1 MKQLTIISA
10 CLLAAVFAACNQP
23 ASKHAAAAD
32 STITAVTDTTSAKP
46 SEEMAAVAGKYP
58 DPVCGM
64 PYDTMFHE
72 WSVYKKDT
80 LHFCSP
86 TCKRV
91 FDKNPE
97 KFAAKLGL

>member
-1 MKQLTIISA
+1 MKQIIHIGVFIGLLT
-10 CLLAAVFAACNQP
+10 LVMAACSDTPKKAP
-23 ASKHAAAAD
+23 ALEN
-32 STITAVTDTTSAKP
+32 VTVKP
-46 SEEMAAVAGKYP
+46 AEQAPAPIQKAIAGKFP
-58 DPVCGM
+58 DAVCGM
-64 PYDTMFHE
+64 PYDTTYHE

-97 KFAAKLGL
+97 KYASKLGL

>member
-1 MKQLTIISA
+1 MKIIYIG
-10 CLLAAVFAACNQP
+10 LLAGLMAACSEVPKKAP
-23 ASKHAAAAD
+23 AMED
-32 STITAVTDTTSAKP
+32 VAVKPAEQAPAPIQDTLLI
-46 SEEMAAVAGKYP
+46 AGKLP
-58 DPVCGM
+58 DAVCGM
-64 PYDTMFHE
+64 PYDTTYHE

-97 KFAAKLGL
+97 KYASKLGL

>member
-1 MKQLTIISA
+1 M
-10 CLLAAVFAACNQP
+10 
-23 ASKHAAAAD
+23 
-32 STITAVTDTTSAKP
+32 
-46 SEEMAAVAGKYP
+46 G

-72 WSVYKKDT
+72 FSVYKNDT
-80 LHFCSP
+80 VHFCSP

>member
-1 MKQLTIISA
+1 MKKTFIIIA
-10 CLLAAVFAACNQP
+10 TVIAGAFAACNQGTKEK
-23 ASKHAAAAD
+23 AVAAAD
-32 STITAVTDTTSAKP
+32 TAMNAATKPVEDTTALQP
-46 SEEMAAVAGKYP
+46 IAGKYP

-72 WSVYKKDT
+72 TSVYKKDT

-97 KFAAKLGL
+97 KYAAKLGL

>member
-1 MKQLTIISA
+1 MKKTLSIV
-10 CLLAAVFAACNQP
+10 LATLAIAAFAACNQH
-23 ASKHAAAAD
+23 SSEKAAASAD
-32 STITAVTDTTSAKP
+32 STMSTVTQTTEDTTALQP
-46 SEEMAAVAGKYP
+46 IAGKMG

-64 PYDTMFHE
+64 PYDTIFHE
-72 WSVYKKDT
+72 FSVYKNDT
-80 LHFCSP
+80 VHFCSP

>member
-1 MKQLTIISA
+1 MMKIIYF
-10 CLLAAVFAACNQP
+10 CLLTGLMAACSNAPKKAPDAETVAVKP
-23 ASKHAAAAD
+23 AEQTPAPIQD
-32 STITAVTDTTSAKP
+32 PLI
-46 SEEMAAVAGKYP
+46 AGKLP
-58 DPVCGM
+58 DPVCQM
-64 PYDTMFHE
+64 PYDTMYHE

-97 KFAAKLGL
+97 KYASKLGL

>member
-1 MKQLTIISA
+1 MKKTRSI
-10 CLLAAVFAACNQP
+10 VFATLIAGAFFACNQHSSEKA
-23 ASKHAAAAD
+23 ASKAD
-32 STITAVTDTTSAKP
+32 SAMSTVTQPAEDTTALQP
-46 SEEMAAVAGKYP
+46 IAGKLG

-72 WSVYKKDT
+72 FSVYKKDT
-80 LHFCSP
+80 VHFCSP